1 MIYSP
6 SIDIIIPNY
15 NKAKYLNE
23 CLDSVL
29 KQTYKN
35 WKIYLVDDFSND
47 NSKEILNK
55 FKNDPRISITYLES
69 NHGPA
74 FCRNLGIEKSSSE
87 LLAFLDSDDF
97 WPIDKLQIQITNML
111 KNDNDFTYTDF
122 KFFFNENFDKL
133 KTTSLPIF
141 YDLKNF
147 LKNSTMSTS
156 SIILKRKII
165 DEIKFKDYKHEDFLF
180 KCDILRKGITSF
192 KINNTF
198 TYYRINKS
206 NRSSSKLEN
215 LLNLWIINK
224 KGNNLNFLQNIKS
237 VLSISLSSLKNYGWK

>member
-1 MIYSP
+1 MTITP

-87 LLAFLDSDDF
+87 LIAFLDSDDF

-122 KFFFNENFDKL
+122 KFFFTAKPEVRAQRRWEEMEANGYSLNYNEVFQL
-133 KTTSLPIF
+133 VPEFSQ
-141 YDLKNF
+141 
-147 LKNSTMSTS
+147 
-156 SIILKRKII
+156 
-165 DEIKFKDYKHEDFLF
+165 E
-180 KCDILRKGITSF
+180 
-192 KINNTF
+192 KINFIGFN
-198 TYYRINKS
+198 S
-206 NRSSSKLEN
+206 NLITLICFS
-215 LLNLWIINK
+215 
-224 KGNNLNFLQNIKS
+224 
-237 VLSISLSSLKNYGWK
+237 